1 MLNPQPFR
9 PLFLANRANLLLAAS
24 AVLAVPFAGGA
35 ARAQQGDAAGQAP
48 AQAVAVS
55 ADTTDAQAGHKA
67 AQALLDAEN
76 QTKGQTGDIGGKSD
90 PNSPLNRK
98 LSDKERFTQQRE
110 LRQELKGAYKKWAN
124 EDVRW
129 IITDQ
134 EMRAFK
140 SLSNDEE
147 RDAFIEQFWQRR
159 NPDPESPENTFR
171 DEHYR
176 RIAYANEHFAAGKPG
191 WLTDRGHMYIAYGKA
206 DSIDSHPSGGSYDRP
221 IEEGGGTTSTFP
233 FEVWHYRY
241 IEGVGDNIDIEF
253 VDTCQCGDYHMTID
267 RSEKDALLH
276 VPGAGATLYEQMGQA
291 KQADRFKGGLENLG
305 TGPASSSQQS
315 KQFDRIERFAKLQ
328 APPVIKFQDLKLSE
342 FLSTHKV
349 LNGPFFPFDV
359 RTDYVKVTD
368 ETVLMPVTLQ
378 IRNKNIT
385 FQTKDGVSK
394 GQVHII
400 GRVSTITGKIVQ
412 SFEDTVEVEEP
423 AELLPKVM
431 DNSQLYWKSLPLR
444 PGRYRV
450 DIAIK
455 DVNNPDHIGTWA
467 QGVVVPRYDDDKLS
481 ASSLI
486 LAAKMEKVAS
496 KEIGQGNFIIGN
508 TKLLPA
514 VAPNAAAPAIFHRSG
529 NLNFWMQVY
538 NLGINQDSK
547 RNGAT
552 IHYLITDLADGKA
565 MLTTEETSA
574 NSASLSGS
582 ADQLTLAKSVPLAGL
597 PAGKYSIKVSVDD
610 GITKQEIAQTAPFT
624 VE

>member
-1 MLNPQPFR
+1 MLNFAAYRLPAR
-9 PLFLANRANLLLAAS
+9 KVSSMLAVATLALAAS
-24 AVLAVPFAGGA
+24 AF
-35 ARAQQGDAAGQAP
+35 AQQAAPTVDPTPAAATSSDADAKANQA
-48 AQAVAVS
+48 
-55 ADTTDAQAGHKA
+55 A
-67 AQALLDAEN
+67 AQALLDQERPPS
-76 QTKGQTGDIGGKSD
+76 DPGGKSD

-98 LSDKERFTQQRE
+98 ISDKDQFRQQKE
-110 LRQELKGAYKKWAN
+110 LRQELKGPYKKWAN

-134 EMRAFK
+134 EMKAFK

-176 RIAYANEHFAAGKPG
+176 RIAYANEHYAAGKPG
-191 WLTDRGHMYIAYGKA
+191 WLTDRGHMYIAFGKP
-206 DSIDSHPSGGSYDRP
+206 DSTDSHPSGGTYDRP
-221 IEEGGGTTSTFP
+221 MEEGGGTTSAFP

-241 IEGVGDNIDIEF
+241 LEGVGDNVDIEF

-276 VPGAGATLYEQMGQA
+276 VPGAGATMYEQMGQA
-291 KQADRFKGGLENLG
+291 KQADRFHGGLESLG
-305 TGPASSSQQS
+305 TGPMSSSQQS
-315 KQFDRIERFAKLQ
+315 KQFDRLERFAKLQ

-368 ETVLMPVTLQ
+368 DTVLMPITLQ
-378 IRNKNIT
+378 IRNRNIT

-400 GRVSTITGKIVQ
+400 GRVSSITGKIVQ
-412 SFEDTVEVEEP
+412 SFEDNVEVEEP
-423 AELLPKVM
+423 SELLPKLL
-431 DNSQLYWKSLPLR
+431 DNSQLYWKALPLR

-455 DVNNPDHIGTWA
+455 DINNPDHIGTWA
-467 QGVVVPRYDDDKLS
+467 QGVIVPRYDDDRLS

-486 LAAKMEKVAS
+486 LAAKMEKVPS
-496 KEIGQGNFIIGN
+496 KEIGAGNFIIGN

-514 VAPNAAAPAIFHRSG
+514 VAPNAQAPAIFHKNQ

-547 RNGAT
+547 KNGAT
-552 IHYLITDLADGKA
+552 IQYQIVNMADGKPIF
-565 MLTTEETSA
+565 TTQE
-574 NSASLSGS
+574 NSNALGSGS
-582 ADQLTLAKSVPLAGL
+582 DQVTLAKSVPLSGV
-597 PAGKYSIKVSVDD
+597 PVGKYSIKVSVNDAVS
-610 GITKQEIAQTAPFT
+610 KQEIAQTAPFS